1 MTFDPSDDT
10 LLKVRIDVL
19 DIDDNKPQFIK
30 KVFTGGIST
39 DTAYGSTVLTVH
51 AFDPDTNGQVG
62 FFFINYFNDFLILLR
77 KKLMD
82 KVVLLTYC
90 LKIGSQVNPPWER
103 DITFH
108 FSN

>member
-39 DTAYGSTVLTVH
+39 DTAYGSTILTVH

-62 FFFINYFNDFLILLR
+62 FFSLPISTTSLF
-77 KKLMD
+77 
-82 KVVLLTYC
+82 C
-90 LKIGSQVNPPWER
+90 
-103 DITFH
+103 
-108 FSN
+108 

>member
-62 FFFINYFNDFLILLR
+62 FFISYFYYLILQR
-77 KKLMD
+77 KNLMD
-82 KVVLLTYC
+82 KGVLLIYC
-90 LKIGSQVNPPWER
+90 
-103 DITFH
+103 
-108 FSN
+108 

>member
-62 FFFINYFNDFLILLR
+62 FFHYTYF
-77 KKLMD
+77 
-82 KVVLLTYC
+82 
-90 LKIGSQVNPPWER
+90 
-103 DITFH
+103 
-108 FSN
+108 

>member
-19 DIDDNKPQFIK
+19 DIDDNKPQFTR

-51 AFDPDTNGQVG
+51 ASDPDTNGQVG
-62 FFFINYFNDFLILLR
+62 FFSLPISTTLFCKE
-77 KKLMD
+77 KKSM
-82 KVVLLTYC
+82 
-90 LKIGSQVNPPWER
+90 N
-103 DITFH
+103 
-108 FSN
+108 